1 MVCSDVTAAAENTAK
16 PAVLMKQPPCDQKQN
31 TDRSEQQQQHSS
43 TQTQAY
49 LQELKNK
56 GKLPDSALAVIF
68 HRTHPNPETGKPE
81 PVELNGVALLHQKS
95 SAEDDK
101 STVTPVVGSRTLKRK
116 LIIRSRLKSAKKTR
130 VQTAPQ
136 KSMKVVDSNQTA
148 ENNSQA
154 EPECYNQSV
163 ACEIQDVETAE
174 LSTAEDTGR
183 DTGDKSNSYVC
194 AVPIK
199 KESQVSA
206 TDTMMEV
213 SSVSADKSNQST
225 NPAKTLSTKKTRRRK
240 QSNPVKIKTRSIHT
254 QCSMDIGSPHVY
266 MKHDE
271 KGGAGV
277 INKSELLRTE
287 MIKRVVNQT
296 QPQVIKTLH
305 QEVKKC
311 KIVVK
316 KSAPARRYMMVPVR
330 CEPGRQPKIINTA
343 IELKKDMLLDTT
355 VLDSFAK
362 KTMRSLPPKPVT
374 TVRLSPSGTH
384 NAAKRIAPTPR
395 IEEDTSSVTKSKA
408 QKVMGSEICTRA
420 LRRQPKNGKQL
431 SVSSQSIDIEDSA
444 KSSDLLLPRVDPAM
458 LQSTKDFSKDEAGKR
473 RSVKHEEV
481 AERADIEVA
490 GSDKDS
496 GKTVEISSGNIT
508 TSDGPV
514 QICPK
519 VDHKGDIVYTL
530 IPPDKQN
537 NLPYRSVNTNQTRT
551 TVTKDQLPS

>member
-1 MVCSDVTAAAENTAK
+1 
-16 PAVLMKQPPCDQKQN
+16 
-31 TDRSEQQQQHSS
+31 
-43 TQTQAY
+43 
-49 LQELKNK
+49 
-56 GKLPDSALAVIF
+56 
-68 HRTHPNPETGKPE
+68 
-81 PVELNGVALLHQKS
+81 
-95 SAEDDK
+95 
-101 STVTPVVGSRTLKRK
+101 
-116 LIIRSRLKSAKKTR
+116 
-130 VQTAPQ
+130 
-136 KSMKVVDSNQTA
+136 MKVADSNKTA
-148 ENNSQA
+148 DNNTQA
-154 EPECYNQSV
+154 EPECDNQSV
-163 ACEIQDVETAE
+163 ACEVRDMDTAE
-174 LSTAEDTGR
+174 LSTVEDIGR
-183 DTGDKSNSYVC
+183 ETGDKSNSYIC

-199 KESQVSA
+199 KESQVFA
-206 TDTMMEV
+206 ADTVVVEE
-213 SSVSADKSNQST
+213 SVSGDKSNQST
-225 NPAKTLSTKKTRRRK
+225 IPSKTLSTKKKRRRK

-254 QCSMDIGSPHVY
+254 QCSMDIGAPNVY

-277 INKSELLRTE
+277 ISKSELLRAE

-296 QPQVIKTLH
+296 QPPVIKTLH

-330 CEPGRQPKIINTA
+330 CEPGKQPKIINTA
-343 IELKKDMLLDTT
+343 IEFKKDMLLDTT

-395 IEEDTSSVTKSKA
+395 IEEDTNSVTKAKE
-408 QKVMGSEICTRA
+408 QQVMGSEICNKDLENA
-420 LRRQPKNGKQL
+420 AKNGKQL
-431 SVSSQSIDIEDSA
+431 SVSSQSIDIEDTA
-444 KSSDLLLPRVDPAM
+444 KSSDLLLPAVDPAM

-481 AERADIEVA
+481 AERSDIEVA

-496 GKTVEISSGNIT
+496 GKTVEISSGSIT

-514 QICPK
+514 QICRN

-537 NLPYRSVNTNQTRT
+537 NLPYRSVNSNQTRN

>member
-31 TDRSEQQQQHSS
+31 TDRSEQQQSS

-95 SAEDDK
+95 SAEGDK

-116 LIIRSRLKSAKKTR
+116 LIIRSRLKSAKKKR
-130 VQTAPQ
+130 IQTASQ
-136 KSMKVVDSNQTA
+136 QSMKVVDSYQAT
-148 ENNSQA
+148 ENDTKT
-154 EPECYNQSV
+154 EPECGKQSV
-163 ACEIQDVETAE
+163 ACDVRDMDTTE
-174 LSTAEDTGR
+174 LSTAGDTGR
-183 DTGDKSNSYVC
+183 DAGDKSNSYVC

-254 QCSMDIGSPHVY
+254 QCSIDIGAPNVY
-266 MKHDE
+266 MNHDE

-277 INKSELLRTE
+277 ISKSELLRAE

-296 QPQVIKTLH
+296 QPPVIKTLH

-316 KSAPARRYMMVPVR
+316 KSAPAKRYMMVPVR

-395 IEEDTSSVTKSKA
+395 IEEDTNSVTKAKE
-408 QKVMGSEICTRA
+408 QQVMGSEICNKDLENA
-420 LRRQPKNGKQL
+420 AKNGKQL
-431 SVSSQSIDIEDSA
+431 SVSSQSIDIEDTA
-444 KSSDLLLPRVDPAM
+444 KSSDLLLPGVDPAM
-458 LQSTKDFSKDEAGKR
+458 LQSVKIFSKDEVKKR
-473 RSVKHEEV
+473 RSIKHEEV
-481 AERADIEVA
+481 AEKADIEVA
-490 GSDKDS
+490 GSDKDL

-514 QICPK
+514 QICRN

-530 IPPDKQN
+530 IPPDKQKN
-537 NLPYRSVNTNQTRT
+537 QPRQSV
-551 TVTKDQLPS
+551 